1 MSMRE
6 QDQAD
11 FDLEKFVD
19 LFDTAMSSDN
29 PAVKRALRNL
39 LMIAA
44 MVDAENTDETVRRGP
59 LRRLVEDQQNII
71 RRLER
76 VENSQPWS
84 ASPPAWPYTPGTS
97 TPSVPAGPYP
107 YTGPFPYTTTTTT
120 TTPGQFPPNT
130 IVGGGSVT
138 TGYVAVNTGA
148 VSGDISANYSSTTAY
163 DDQWATD
170 KTQYYNALLDKLDA
184 KGPLA

>member
-1 MSMRE
+1 MSSRE
-6 QDQAD
+6 KDQAD

-29 PAVKRALRNL
+29 PTVQRALRNL

-84 ASPPAWPYTPGTS
+84 TSPNTYPFTPPG
-97 TPSVPAGPYP
+97 SVPAVGTWPNTYPYP
-107 YTGPFPYTTTTTT
+107 HTTTT
-120 TTPGQFPPNT
+120 TTPGTFPPNT
-130 IVGGGSVT
+130 IIGGGSSVS
-138 TGYVAVNTGA
+138 TGYVSNAGA
-148 VSGDISANYSSTTAY
+148 VSGTYGIVAED
-163 DDQWATD
+163 
-170 KTQYYNALLDKLDA
+170 YNTLLDKLET
-184 KGPLA
+184 K

>member
-1 MSMRE
+1 MIMRDK
-6 QDQAD
+6 DQAD

-44 MVDAENTDETVRRGP
+44 MVDAESPSVQAGP
-59 LRRLVEDQQNII
+59 LRRLVEDIKNLNNRISTMESKQ
-71 RRLER
+71 
-76 VENSQPWS
+76 SW
-84 ASPPAWPYTPGTS
+84 APPAWPYTPGTS

-107 YTGPFPYTTTTTT
+107 YTTTTPWTTTTTT

-163 DDQWATD
+163 DDQYQFD
-170 KTQYYNALLDKLDA
+170 KTSHYNALLDKLSV

>member
-1 MSMRE
+1 MTMR
-6 QDQAD
+6 DKDSAD

-29 PAVKRALRNL
+29 PVVKRALRNL

-44 MVDAENTDETVRRGP
+44 MVDAESPSVSAGP
-59 LRRLVEDQQNII
+59 LRRLVEDIKNLNNRISTMESKQ
-71 RRLER
+71 
-76 VENSQPWS
+76 SWP
-84 ASPPAWPYTPGTS
+84 PPAWPYNNPGTG

-107 YTGPFPYTTTTTT
+107 YTGPFPYTTTTT

-138 TGYVAVNTGA
+138 TGYAAVNSGA
-148 VSGDISANYSSTTAY
+148 VSGDISANYASTTAY
-163 DDQWATD
+163 DHQWAPD
-170 KTQYYNALLDKLDA
+170 KTQYYNALLDNLEA
-184 KGPLA
+184 KGPLT

>member
-1 MSMRE
+1 MTMRE
-6 QDQAD
+6 KDSAD

-44 MVDAENTDETVRRGP
+44 MVDAENPATQSGP
-59 LRRLVEDQQNII
+59 LRRLVEDIKNLNNRITNMESKQ
-71 RRLER
+71 
-76 VENSQPWS
+76 SW
-84 ASPPAWPYTPGTS
+84 APPAWPYNPGTS
-97 TPSVPAGPYP
+97 TPSVPAGPY
-107 YTGPFPYTTTTTT
+107 PYTTTTTT

-138 TGYVAVNTGA
+138 TGYVAVNSGA

-163 DDQWATD
+163 DDQWAPD

>member
-1 MSMRE
+1 MRE
-6 QDQAD
+6 KDQAD

-44 MVDAENTDETVRRGP
+44 MVDAESPATQAGP
-59 LRRLVEDQQNII
+59 LRRLVEDIKNLNNRISTMESKQ
-71 RRLER
+71 
-76 VENSQPWS
+76 SW
-84 ASPPAWPYTPGTS
+84 APPAWPYSPDTS

-130 IVGGGSVT
+130 IVSGGKVS
-138 TGYVAVNTGA
+138 TGYAAVNSGA
-148 VSGDISANYSSTTAY
+148 VSGGISANYSSTTAY

-170 KTQYYNALLDKLDA
+170 KTQHYNALLDKLDA